1 MPPLGRAS
9 LWLLLLAAAPL
20 AGQGSDR
27 VTVRLDGRAVL
38 RVGPAAGV
46 DAQARAQR
54 IQRRLAAA
62 GVTRVDVRSVARW
75 PMLPGISIPYR

>member
-1 MPPLGRAS
+1 
-9 LWLLLLAAAPL
+9 
-20 AGQGSDR
+20 

-38 RVGPAAGV
+38 RGGPAAGV

-62 GVTRVDVRSVARW
+62 GVARAAVGTVAPW